1 MIKSINVNK
10 MWNLFGGCI
19 YEYNL
24 DSPVVVYLVCRW
36 DVKHVVV
43 LIQYFNTYV

>member
-19 YEYNL
+19 YSL
-24 DSPVVVYLVCRW
+24 DSPVVVYPVCRW

-43 LIQYFNTYV
+43 LAFVHLLV